1 MPKRTYT
8 PDEKK
13 LVRRL
18 LLIHAGNV
26 PIVHH
31 LTGFPKRTIHHWR
44 EQWDDDYELYTDALA
59 QNLVS
64 RANALATSQQA
75 AIQGATTDSSF
86 AQSEDRIAQY
96 RQIRAN
102 LMNHATALSHNLTLD
117 DGQVNQR
124 VHALTRLLDR
134 LLLLD
139 TVLEDP
145 APQQNYEFDVWYG
158 AETDDEA
165 HKDDL
170 DILSQD
176 RDTTKTEQCNSGAMV
191 GFTQENA
198 ERLGMTHEALLE
210 LRPAASAAK
219 APATPEN
226 DRKSLDYLV
235 RGLS

>member
-26 PIVHH
+26 PIVQH
-31 LTGFPKRTIHHWR
+31 LTGFPKRTIHYWR

-64 RANALATSQQA
+64 RANALATSQHA
-75 AIQGATTDSSF
+75 AIQGAATDSSF
-86 AQSEDRIAQY
+86 AQIEDRIAQY

-102 LMNHATALSHNLTLD
+102 LMNHATMLSQNLALD

-134 LLLLD
+134 LLLLES
-139 TVLEDP
+139 VLEDP
-145 APQQNYEFDVWYG
+145 APQQHSRIIVNYGQLSESPNMN
-158 AETDDEA
+158 
-165 HKDDL
+165 DL
-170 DILSQD
+170 DNPKAAG
-176 RDTTKTEQCNSGAMV
+176 DTSKSEQRHSGAMV

-198 ERLGMTHEALLE
+198 ERLGMTLEELLE
-210 LRPAASAAK
+210 GRPAKS
-219 APATPEN
+219 PADTGETPEGN
-226 DRKSLDYLV
+226 RLSYDDLV
-235 RGLS
+235 GGLT